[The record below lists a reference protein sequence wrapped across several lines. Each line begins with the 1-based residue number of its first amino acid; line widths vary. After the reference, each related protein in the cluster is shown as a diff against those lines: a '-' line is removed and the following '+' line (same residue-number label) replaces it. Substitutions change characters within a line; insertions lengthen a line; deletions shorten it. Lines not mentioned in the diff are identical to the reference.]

1 MKLLHLN
8 VVLAAIDSAPGS
20 AAVLRGAR
28 ELAMAAGAKLHV
40 LHVARSDAAVHRHKQ
55 AEPTDD
61 VKRLLDDAGM
71 TAGDADVH
79 TLGGEPALGILSLAE
94 RIHADVI
101 VLGRHRPSAASDQAL
116 GSTALRVVTSSDAPC
131 LVLANAI
138 ALPLERVLVPVDLSD
153 TSRGALALAL
163 SWASA
168 LRGAEKSAGPT
179 LNEQATLTALLVDAM
194 PSSGAGNAPESGL
207 DDELRRLGREAGN
220 WAGVAIE
227 SAVVRSD
234 NVTAAI
240 AEYAVEHHSDL
251 VVLGTRGV
259 GADSTRRLGSVSA
272 GVSRQLS
279 VPILLVPPAVWSA
292 NQLNQ

>member
-227 SAVVRSD
+227 SAVVR
-234 NVTAAI
+234 I